1 MEDYMNRSLAAQE
14 NYPMTDEQ
22 HQALREIAEFMKDI
36 VNASDGDE
44 PYTSSEIFEIGMELL
59 NNLSATDYMLGGEK

>member
-1 MEDYMNRSLAAQE
+1 MIH
-14 NYPMTDEQ
+14 EQ

-44 PYTSSEIFEIGMELL
+44 PYTSSEIFEIGMRLL